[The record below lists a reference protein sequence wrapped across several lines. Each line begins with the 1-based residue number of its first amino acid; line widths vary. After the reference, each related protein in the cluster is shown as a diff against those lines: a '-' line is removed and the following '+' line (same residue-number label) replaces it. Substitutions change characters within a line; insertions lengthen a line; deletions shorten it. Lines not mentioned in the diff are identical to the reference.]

1 MLLFCCRYMN
11 RGGVD
16 NIGLLQQP
24 IFAPLLLRAPL
35 ATSPPRLLP
44 ASCSA
49 RLRDVRSIDQIEQA
63 KSASLAWAWTTV
75 RYLPSSSSRVPEAM
89 LTERKR
95 LHKDSCVPKGMF
107 LFAYSCSMHY
117 LAHRVQ
123 STQLTVIND

>member
-49 RLRDVRSIDQIEQA
+49 RLRDVRSIDQIE
-63 KSASLAWAWTTV
+63 
-75 RYLPSSSSRVPEAM
+75 PSQVCLSCLGMDDRHV
-89 LTERKR
+89 LTIIK
-95 LHKDSCVPKGMF
+95 
-107 LFAYSCSMHY
+107 
-117 LAHRVQ
+117 
-123 STQLTVIND
+123 